1 MQKRNKN
8 ECLCVVA
15 RRELQFSAVVRVERD
30 DSRPSG
36 SRIARDKMQACG
48 ELQSQDI
55 PDELKT
61 V

>member
-1 MQKRNKN
+1 MS
-8 ECLCVVA
+8 LCVA

-30 DSRPSG
+30 DSRPSD
-36 SRIARDKMQACG
+36 SRFARDKMQECG
-48 ELQSQDI
+48 ELRSQEI